1 MTEFPDFYNHLG
13 ECNGDTI
20 LSKKNFF
27 MMVDTNPDDVKD
39 SQTRLEMV
47 RYEAVDKY
55 GIPEDEF
62 ARWLGDMN
70 DLWLKDEASFRQCET
85 SGKSLDLVKA
95 SVVTYEPP
103 RWLIPP
109 YFQRGKGTLIQG
121 DNGSGKTAFMCA
133 IAAHV
138 STGRP
143 LLGIPI
149 EGPGPVLI
157 LSVEDDLPFLR
168 GRIEAN
174 GGDLDKCYFLGNAAD
189 LTFNSPEVEAAIQ
202 RSHAV
207 MVIFDPFQ
215 AFLGAKVDMFRANE
229 VRPVLAKLFDM
240 CERNSCSCA
249 IIAHMGKGGS
259 DKSPV
264 NRSLGSVDIPAAMRS
279 ILQLIRNPEKPE
291 ECIMVHIKC
300 SNAPLGRGLSY
311 TIGDRGGVTWNG
323 FNDMSL
329 DELATVKKRTEKGIP
344 YEHEPLVQVFN
355 QLVTDK
361 PGGGFWSYA
370 DLKSEG
376 AKILGFPPFSDSRDL
391 TRRLDD
397 GLAKELQAHDGLI
410 VTSGARRNNA
420 RGVRIEQYQQPQ
432 GYQTKLLNGQ

>member
-1 MTEFPDFYNHLG
+1 
-13 ECNGDTI
+13 
-20 LSKKNFF
+20 

-157 LSVEDDLPFLR
+157 LSVEDDLPILR